1 MLLPSNVV
9 NSTALSLVKST
20 AVGHFRDWE
29 EVWSASSGCVAEP
42 VFDRYRLAID
52 GVLSVLVVNGTQV
65 GVLDIDLSGF

>member
-29 EVWSASSGCVAEP
+29 EVWSASSGCAAEP